1 MTSGDNADNLLRAS
15 TDNALFESSQKMGR
29 KSQHDS
35 VHIHPII
42 NAFFCERGRGRH
54 TTANNL
60 NKDHFPMQLTD
71 SSIEC
76 AITSGQFD
84 TDYTSRQAG
93 SQSEHPPNARPSSL

>member
-1 MTSGDNADNLLRAS
+1 MTSGDKADNLSRAS
-15 TDNALFESSQKMGR
+15 TDNALFGRLRTMGR

-42 NAFFCERGRGRH
+42 NAFFCERGGGRH
-54 TTANNL
+54 TTAT
-60 NKDHFPMQLTD
+60 KDHFPMQLTD

-76 AITSGQFD
+76 AIASGQFD

-93 SQSEHPPNARPSSL
+93 SQSEHLPNARPSSL